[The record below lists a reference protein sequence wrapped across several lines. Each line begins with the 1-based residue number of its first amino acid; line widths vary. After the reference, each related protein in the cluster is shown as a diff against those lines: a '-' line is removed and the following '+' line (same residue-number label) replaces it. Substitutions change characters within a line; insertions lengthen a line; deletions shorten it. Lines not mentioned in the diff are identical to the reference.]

1 MCDVSAP
8 YEKAPALAPT
18 VFVAV
23 PHEGSRPATIHQ
35 RHSRFD
41 PSHPWHPCPKV
52 LGHSVLLLPIGKT
65 EFEHPL
71 P

>member
-1 MCDVSAP
+1 MSDVSELYA
-8 YEKAPALAPT
+8 KAPALAPT

-23 PHEGSRPATIHQ
+23 PHKGSRSATIHQ

-41 PSHPWHPCPKV
+41 PSHPSPKL
-52 LGHSVLLLPIGKT
+52 LGHSAPLHSIGKT
-65 EFEHPL
+65 EFDHRL